1 MRRGLCIGL
10 LGSAIFAVGF
20 LGCKPKNGPVAD
32 AGPDLEVPPL
42 ARVLLDGSASV
53 DPEGDVLTYRWD
65 FLEIPEGSGAEL
77 SNPAS
82 MVPRFDADLAGVYEV
97 GLVVSDRETESL
109 QDSVMIT
116 VAAEG
121 LPDGDFGTER
131 KGAVFYDN
139 ADEDEDRGASVMLL
153 ENGKAV
159 LAGRSYNGFDW
170 DIFFRR
176 YNTDGSPDTTFGTG
190 GTVVYNGGAVSESCY
205 DAVML
210 SDGKMLA
217 AGMLDGDMAV
227 WRFSKDG
234 SLDTG
239 FGSSGIAVYDTAG
252 GAARCTSVTVQPDGK
267 VLAAGFWDQGGDNDI
282 ILLRYTADGSP
293 DTGFGSSGVVMY
305 DTSGQDSLWAMGVQG
320 DGKILLGC
328 SIDGGANQDFVVF
341 RYNTDGSPDTGFG
354 TNGAFRYDGGGND
367 YVNAI
372 AVQEDGSFLAA
383 GTTGTP
389 SGTEIILIRCSA
401 DGSLDTGFG
410 SGGMVTFDGGSRDSC
425 TGMCVQVDGK
435 ILVTGYSEFGT
446 QDDIV
451 VLRYTADGSLDT
463 GFGPYGT
470 GRMQFDGF
478 ADDDWSD
485 TVVLQPDG
493 KILVAGSVWGNG
505 SLGDALLLRYE

>member
-1 MRRGLCIGL
+1 MRRGLCLWL
-10 LGSAIFAVGF
+10 LVTAVLAAGVF
-20 LGCKPKNGPVAD
+20 GCKPENGPVAD
-32 AGPDLEVPPL
+32 AGPDRTVPPL
-42 ARVLLDGSASV
+42 ERVMLDGSASA
-53 DPEGDVLTYRWD
+53 DPEGDVLTYAWT
-65 FLEIPEGSGAEL
+65 FLKTPEGSGAEF

-82 MVPRFDADLAGVYEV
+82 MVPWFDADLAGVYEA
-97 GLVVSDRETESL
+97 GLVVSDRETESP

-121 LPDGDFGTER
+121 RPDGNFGMER

-139 ADEDEDRGASVMLL
+139 ADDYEDRGASVMLL

-190 GTVVYNGGAVSESCY
+190 GTAVYNGGGTSEYCY

-217 AGMLDGDMAV
+217 AG
-227 WRFSKDG
+227 
-234 SLDTG
+234 
-239 FGSSGIAVYDTAG
+239 Y
-252 GAARCTSVTVQPDGK
+252 
-267 VLAAGFWDQGGDNDI
+267 WDQGGDSDI

-305 DTSGQDSLWAMGVQG
+305 DTSGIDSLWAMGIQE

-328 SIDGGANQDFVVF
+328 SIDGGADQDFVVF
-341 RYNTDGSPDTGFG
+341 RYNSDGSPDTGFG

-372 AVQEDGSFLAA
+372 AAQGDGSFLAA
-383 GTTGTP
+383 GATGTP
-389 SGTEIILIRCSA
+389 SGTDIILIRCSA

-451 VLRYTADGSLDT
+451 LLRYTADGSLDT

-470 GRMQFDGF
+470 GRVQFDGF

-485 TVVLQPDG
+485 KVVLQPDG
-493 KILVAGSVWGNG
+493 KILVAGSVWENG
-505 SLGDALLLRYE
+505 GLGDALLLRYE